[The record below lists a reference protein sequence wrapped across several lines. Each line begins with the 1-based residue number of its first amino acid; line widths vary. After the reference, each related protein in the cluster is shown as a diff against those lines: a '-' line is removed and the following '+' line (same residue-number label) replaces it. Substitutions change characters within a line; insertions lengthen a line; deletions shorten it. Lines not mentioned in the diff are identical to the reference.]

1 MRDWIVCKIALRS
14 AHLTILFSADIRET
28 EIKLSSI
35 FFCRFALKRLL
46 QDIIILMV
54 RLKLKGGGI
63 STLLDRNLPYLP
75 HFLIDWRDFLA
86 WWLVFSRSTPIFSKI
101 EDWRSF
107 EVTWPRNWRSFQ
119 NVLTYT
125 NGVSFPRFFG
135 VENPNLGSNWW
146 LEVNWGH
153 WRRPMTSIDLQNGG
167 HFRIQPLTHVGCLF
181 LGFLGWRIRIWGRI
195 DA

>member
-1 MRDWIVCKIALRS
+1 MNTLDKHCLENKRGQKLLIA
-14 AHLTILFSADIRET
+14 I
-28 EIKLSSI
+28 SST
-35 FFCRFALKRLL
+35 FF
-46 QDIIILMV
+46 
-54 RLKLKGGGI
+54 
-63 STLLDRNLPYLP
+63 DRMA
-75 HFLIDWRDFLA
+75 RFLA
-86 WWLVFSRSTPIFSKI
+86 WWLIFSRSTPIFSEI

-195 DA
+195 DD